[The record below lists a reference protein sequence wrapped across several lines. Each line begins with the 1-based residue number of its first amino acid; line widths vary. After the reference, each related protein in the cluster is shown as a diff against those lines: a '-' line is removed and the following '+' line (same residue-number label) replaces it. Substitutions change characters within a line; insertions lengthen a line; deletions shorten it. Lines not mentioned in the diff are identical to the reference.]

1 MKPTIFIDGSA
12 GTTGL
17 QIAQRLS
24 ERQDITLIK
33 VDEARRKDNAYRKEL
48 LNSCDLA
55 VLCLPDEAARE
66 AVALV
71 ENPSVKI
78 LDASTAHRTDDE
90 WVYGFPEL
98 NAFQADRIR
107 LSRRVANPGCH
118 ATGFLA
124 LVAPLVAGG
133 LLHAGMSLSCFS
145 LTGYTGGGKGMIA
158 DYEQSPRAAMLDA
171 PRPYAMDLNHK
182 HLPEMTKHAG
192 LLLQP
197 CFVPIVADFPQG
209 METCVPLYGVFPEMA
224 LACLSAHYDQSRC
237 VHVMLPTA
245 EPFSANKLAGSD
257 ELEIYVTGSGER
269 CLLTAVFDN
278 LGKGAAGAA
287 VQNMELML
295 GLD

>member
-1 MKPTIFIDGSA
+1 MKPTVFIDGSA

-17 QIAQRLS
+17 QIAQRLAK
-24 ERQDITLIK
+24 RQDIELIQ
-33 VDEARRKDNAYRKEL
+33 VDEARRRDTAYRREL

-55 VLCLPDEAARE
+55 VLCLPDEAARD

-71 ENPSVKI
+71 ENPNVKI

-98 NAFQADRIR
+98 TAFQADRIR

-124 LVAPLVAGG
+124 LVAPLVAAG

-145 LTGYTGGGKGMIA
+145 LTGYTGGGKSMIA
-158 DYEQSPRAAMLDA
+158 DYEQSPRDAMFDA
-171 PRPYAMDLNHK
+171 PRPYSMDLNHK

-197 CFVPIVADFPQG
+197 SFVPIVADFPQG

-224 LACLSAHYDQSRC
+224 LACLSGHYAHSRHI
-237 VHVMLPTA
+237 HVMINSG
-245 EPFSANKLAGSD
+245 EVFSANKLAGSD
-257 ELEIYVTGSGER
+257 EMEIYVTGSGER

-287 VQNMELML
+287 VQNIELML
-295 GLD
+295 ALC